1 MNVTADMLGDVQ
13 QDIYKAYRFSNGQK
27 DEKPNKL
34 ILNDMGKQDYVT
46 LVFETGIQK
55 YEDKVEKRKDASRD
69 FEKGVYKIMSHAV
82 YEKRCN
88 M

>member
-1 MNVTADMLGDVQ
+1 MNVTADMLSDVQ

-46 LVFETGIQK
+46 LSTKIKWRSERMLHAILR
-55 YEDKVEKRKDASRD
+55 KVCIR
-69 FEKGVYKIMSHAV
+69 
-82 YEKRCN
+82 
-88 M
+88 